1 MEEFLNNFEKESVS
15 KPWNVK
21 LAIILL
27 VLVISVATLSLFS
40 NLIFSNFDSFKE
52 KTPNYLISFAIFVFL
67 AFHINARR
75 NWARVLYIVLIVIG
89 LITIPSRIIRL
100 FSINKLSAL
109 FFSIQ
114 TLMEVATAVVLLTK
128 SSNKWFKIRK

>member
-1 MEEFLNNFEKESVS
+1 MEEFLNNFENVPVS

-21 LAIILL
+21 LAIILF

-40 NLIFSNFDSFKE
+40 NLIFLDFDSFKE

-75 NWARVLYIVLIVIG
+75 NWARFLYIILVIIG

-100 FSINKLSAL
+100 FSINKLSAI

-114 TLMEVATAVVLLTK
+114 TLLEVATAVVLLTR
-128 SSNKWFKIRK
+128 SSNKWFKVRK